1 MSKTVPAELK
11 RKYSGQEVPQ
21 WEIDA
26 WNASNSPAPAPVVEA
41 KAKVEAQP
49 VKESVKK

>member
-1 MSKTVPAELK
+1 MTNVPAELK

-26 WNASNSPAPAPVVEA
+26 WNASNAPAPEPKPAPAAPVP
-41 KAKVEAQP
+41 KDL
-49 VKESVKK
+49 KK